1 MNDKLINFMREH
13 PYEVIT
19 RHSRDER
26 QTRDIISQLRKEGHI
41 YIPIASKTYRNIKY
55 CTIEQIE
62 SFVRTQIAHM
72 RKQYFNTLRPL
83 KNHLSDMKLQTMIE
97 QLNLFEEEK

>member
-1 MNDKLINFMREH
+1 MNDKLIKFVREN
-13 PYEVIT
+13 PYEVTT

-26 QTRDIISQLRKEGHI
+26 KTRGIISQLRKEGHI

-55 CTIEQIE
+55 CTIEQVE

-83 KNHLSDMKLQTMIE
+83 KNHLSDLKLQAMIE

>member
-1 MNDKLINFMREH
+1 MNDKLIQFIKEH

-26 QTRDIISQLRKEGHI
+26 QVRDIISQLRKEGHI

-55 CTIEQIE
+55 CSMKQIE
-62 SFVRTQIAHM
+62 HYVRTQISHM
-72 RKQYFNTLRPL
+72 RTQYFNTLRPL
-83 KNHLSDMKLQTMIE
+83 KNHLSDLKLQEMIE
-97 QLNLFEEEK
+97 QLDLFEGEI

>member
-1 MNDKLINFMREH
+1 MNEKLIKFMREH

-41 YIPIASKTYRNIKY
+41 YIPIASKTYRHIDY
-55 CTIEQIE
+55 CTIEQVE
-62 SFVRTQIAHM
+62 HYARTQIAHM
-72 RKQYFNTLRPL
+72 RTQYFNTLRPL
-83 KNHLSDMKLQTMIE
+83 KSKLSDLKLKTMIE
-97 QLNLFEEEK
+97 QLDLFEGEI